1 MADYIRGDQ
10 LTAQQRKEALNMYV
24 HRHMQSSYPGDDAWL
39 RSHSFKVK
47 KDGHLLRIAAAP
59 VSFAKNPVAPVAR
72 LPIGKKTKVN
82 WIRQNRN
89 GSITVSVAARAVRNP
104 GIKKLKRRG
113 EIQGQGMWGGLSPYA
128 KGLTPR
134 AAAKVKSSRERAAKK
149 KNPTASDTAI
159 RKWHDISV
167 GFWKSLTDRQ
177 RGQLRM
183 EYHAGVKKGRK

>member
-1 MADYIRGDQ
+1 MQVSFYGYTKYVKSLRQGQLILAQAKREAANGDI
-10 LTAQQRKEALNMYV
+10 
-24 HRHMQSSYPGDDAWL
+24 DAWF
-39 RSHSFKVK
+39 HAGCPIGPAYK
-47 KDGHLLRIAAAP
+47 KWATK
-59 VSFAKNPVAPVAR
+59 KNPAPVAR

-89 GSITVSVAARAVRNP
+89 GSITVSVAAR
-104 GIKKLKRRG
+104 GI
-113 EIQGQGMWGGLSPYA
+113 A
-128 KGLTPR
+128 KQ
-134 AAAKVKSSRERAAKK
+134 
-149 KNPTASDTAI
+149 NPTASDTAI